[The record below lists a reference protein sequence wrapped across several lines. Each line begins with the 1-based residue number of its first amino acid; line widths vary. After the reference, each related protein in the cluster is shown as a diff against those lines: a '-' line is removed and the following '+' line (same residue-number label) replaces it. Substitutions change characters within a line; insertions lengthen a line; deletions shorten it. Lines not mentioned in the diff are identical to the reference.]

1 AHSDNG
7 NDKPLGHDWDDGV
20 VTKEPTATTE
30 GEMTYTCK
38 RDPSHTK
45 KEAIPPTGSDGK
57 ASLVVNFWAEDENG
71 QQRTQFHMGEYFKL
85 RGTVTNTGKVPIE
98 LYTYVIDLGGGGCV
112 EDDGEYPH
120 YVLGPGE
127 TVAEWDGMN
136 FLDYDDYVRP
146 EMLEDDTETA
156 TLMGTF
162 ECYAWVGGYE
172 PKTLKHICDATSY
185 LTIEVL
191 KEGDILQPAL
201 KLSASWE
208 ADAGKDK
215 CYEGAPVQF
224 KFKTTNTGNCPV
236 TVYSGDPIIIGV
248 EGPSGTMSPPC
259 EVELQPEESVEWTC
273 QAEVT
278 EEQQKA
284 EKYQYTGHSTGYYT
298 DAEGEIRAITSNDCQ
313 VQFPLTHWIND
324 ELKDKEYLLTLSAQA
339 GEAHEYNITD
349 YESNGGITL
358 ETVYADGT
366 ETIKNESSIPLD
378 VELVFQDTPDKY
390 HELVYY
396 IHSGILDTLQPGE
409 EKTYNEIIYGR
420 IYEYNHWL
428 STLTSCFNYYYFIT
442 NLPQYRFYAKIGIT
456 AVGSSDDV
464 YPDKTFTCE
473 SNFVVVEIALPR
485 VSESRGSDYC
495 SITLDSLG
503 ETEAR
508 YTLHEC
514 ARHLK
519 LAKDAEALALEGDW
533 AGAARI
539 WRADLEEFF
548 DAAHLVLDEQAI
560 EILNAEKEALFAYA
574 DAVRELYGD
583 EAAANF
589 LRLRSARICHI
600 LHTAPERLPSLF
612 AGGWEKTETSDTYE
626 ASLRE
631 IGALEGS
638 DCLIT
643 EYYAGAAAEA
653 LAGTKALSEAAAD
666 GAAAQAL
673 DIWKDALDVTAN
685 RAYKAADKDTRALIG
700 SWRMALTMLY
710 DADEELYELFW
721 SGKPADAEELLMDL
735 YKEAALLI
743 DSIG

>member
-1 AHSDNG
+1 
-7 NDKPLGHDWDDGV
+7 
-20 VTKEPTATTE
+20 
-30 GEMTYTCK
+30 M
-38 RDPSHTK
+38 
-45 KEAIPPTGSDGK
+45 
-57 ASLVVNFWAEDENG
+57 
-71 QQRTQFHMGEYFKL
+71 
-85 RGTVTNTGKVPIE
+85 
-98 LYTYVIDLGGGGCV
+98 
-112 EDDGEYPH
+112 
-120 YVLGPGE
+120 
-127 TVAEWDGMN
+127 
-136 FLDYDDYVRP
+136 
-146 EMLEDDTETA
+146 
-156 TLMGTF
+156 
-162 ECYAWVGGYE
+162 
-172 PKTLKHICDATSY
+172 
-185 LTIEVL
+185 
-191 KEGDILQPAL
+191 
-201 KLSASWE
+201 
-208 ADAGKDK
+208 
-215 CYEGAPVQF
+215 
-224 KFKTTNTGNCPV
+224 
-236 TVYSGDPIIIGV
+236 
-248 EGPSGTMSPPC
+248 
-259 EVELQPEESVEWTC
+259 
-273 QAEVT
+273 
-278 EEQQKA
+278 
-284 EKYQYTGHSTGYYT
+284 
-298 DAEGEIRAITSNDCQ
+298 
-313 VQFPLTHWIND
+313 
-324 ELKDKEYLLTLSAQA
+324 
-339 GEAHEYNITD
+339 
-349 YESNGGITL
+349 
-358 ETVYADGT
+358 
-366 ETIKNESSIPLD
+366 
-378 VELVFQDTPDKY
+378 ELVFQDTPDKY